1 MSDKFDDSAL
11 WRLLQPGAVGIISA
25 RCCSADAV
33 LQEQDLRDRLD
44 TAMQRTGRQDDVTV
58 ETITDAQRGLMF
70 LGPRLDQR
78 QRSLVGRLL
87 GLFQEYGLGLFPVLI
102 VNGEV
107 ASHSEVP
114 PAEAIETWLRD
125 DPSVDGQG
133 ASVAGNSMKSDDI
146 RETLNGLETDGCC
159 SPGTSVQTEPEE
171 YPLPDRFR
179 GSSSV

>member
-1 MSDKFDDSAL
+1 MSDKLDDSAL
-11 WRLLQPGAVGIISA
+11 WRLLQPGATGIISA

-44 TAMQRTGRQDDVTV
+44 VAMQRTGCRRDVTV
-58 ETITDAQRGLMF
+58 ETITNAQRGLMF

-87 GLFQEYGLGLFPVLI
+87 GLFQERGLGLFPVLI
-102 VNGEV
+102 INGEV

-114 PAEAIETWLRD
+114 SEEAIATWLRA
-125 DPSVDGQG
+125 DPESHGQNGSTAGDG
-133 ASVAGNSMKSDDI
+133 MKSEQIKEALD
-146 RETLNGLETDGCC
+146 GLETDGCC

-171 YPLPDRFR
+171 YPLPGRLG
-179 GSSSV
+179 GSRTA